1 MFRATQSQT
10 LPNFVNQMLSR
21 FNTEAKG
28 QGDMIGTFGGSL
40 ERIEVRVDPVSRRRR
55 SRRMP
60 VHSGTSLRS
69 TWY

>member
-10 LPNFVNQMLSR
+10 LPNFVNQMLGR

-28 QGDMIGTFGGSL
+28 QGEMVSHFGGSL
-40 ERIEVRVDPVSRRRR
+40 EPIKVAIDPVSRRRR